1 MQRLKLLFYCL
12 TRQLYICHFFGIW
25 LFNNYSFSIALLMV
39 TVVIGVI
46 MFVPLFI
53 RERSGEKILPCTS
66 GNESME
72 ASKQQLE
79 RK

>member
-25 LFNNYSFSIALLMV
+25 LFNNYSSSIALLMV

-53 RERSGEKILPCTS
+53 RERSDEKLFRVRLAM
-66 GNESME
+66 N
-72 ASKQQLE
+72 Q
-79 RK
+79 RKPQNNN

>member
-1 MQRLKLLFYCL
+1 MMQRLKLLFYCL

-25 LFNNYSFSIALLMV
+25 LFNNYSSSIALLMV

-53 RERSGEKILPCTS
+53 RERSDEKLFRVRLAM
-66 GNESME
+66 N
-72 ASKQQLE
+72 Q
-79 RK
+79 RKPQNNN

>member
-1 MQRLKLLFYCL
+1 MMQRSKLLFYCL

-25 LFNNYSFSIALLMV
+25 LFNNYSSSIALLMV

-53 RERSGEKILPCTS
+53 RERSDEKLFRVRLAM
-66 GNESME
+66 N
-72 ASKQQLE
+72 Q
-79 RK
+79 RKPQNNN

>member
-39 TVVIGVI
+39 KVVIGVI
-46 MFVPLFI
+46 MPVPLFI
-53 RERSGEKILPCTS
+53 RERSDEKLFRVRLAM
-66 GNESME
+66 N
-72 ASKQQLE
+72 Q
-79 RK
+79 RKPQNNN

>member
-1 MQRLKLLFYCL
+1 MQRSKLLFYCL

-25 LFNNYSFSIALLMV
+25 LFNNYSSSIALLMV

-53 RERSGEKILPCTS
+53 RERSDEKLFRVRLAM
-66 GNESME
+66 N
-72 ASKQQLE
+72 Q
-79 RK
+79 RKPQNNN